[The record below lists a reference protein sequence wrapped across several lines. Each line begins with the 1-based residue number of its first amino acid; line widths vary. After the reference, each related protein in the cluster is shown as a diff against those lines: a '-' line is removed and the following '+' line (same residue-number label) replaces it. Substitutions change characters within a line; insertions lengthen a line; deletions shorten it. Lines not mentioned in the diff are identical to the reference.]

1 MKKLLLIHGLM
12 LLAFT
17 SIAQHTMEGKIEY
30 ERKTNL
36 HRTID
41 QMDKD
46 RKEWI
51 EKFRSKIPKHKVEYF
66 DMYFNNQNS
75 VYKPGREAE
84 QQFNMWFSRTP
95 ASENV
100 VYTDFNTKKVIAQKQ
115 VYEEKFLV
123 KDTMRKIEWK
133 IMDEVRTI
141 ANYKCRKALGKM
153 YDSVYVVA
161 FYTDDIPAS
170 GGPEMFG
177 GLPGMVL
184 EVAIPRLHTVWIATK
199 VDYAKPDPKEMTPPK
214 KGKEVTQ
221 KEMYD
226 VLSTSLD
233 RWGDYKQ
240 KAIWWSML

>member
-1 MKKLLLIHGLM
+1 MKKILLIQCFVFI
-12 LLAFT
+12 AVNCF
-17 SIAQHTMEGKIEY
+17 AQHTMEGRIEF

-41 QMDKD
+41 QMDKE

-66 DMYFNNQNS
+66 DMHFNNQKS
-75 VYKPGREAE
+75 IYKPGREVD
-84 QQFNMWFSRTP
+84 QQFNMWFSRSP
-95 ASENV
+95 AAENV
-100 VYTDFNTKKVIAQKQ
+100 VYTDFTTHQVVAQKQ

-133 IMDEVRTI
+133 IEDEVRTI
-141 ANYKCRKALGKM
+141 ANYKCRKAIGKM
-153 YDSVYVVA
+153 YDSVYIVA

-199 VDYAKPDPKEMTPPK
+199 VDYGNPDLSEMIPPK

-226 VLSTSLD
+226 KLSSSLD

>member
-1 MKKLLLIHGLM
+1 MKKILFIQFLM
-12 LLAFT
+12 LITLGSF
-17 SIAQHTMEGKIEY
+17 AQHTMQGKIEF

-41 QMDKD
+41 QMDKE

-51 EKFRSKIPKHKVEYF
+51 EKFRAKIPKHKVEYF
-66 DMYFNNQNS
+66 DLIFDTDKS
-75 VYKPGREAE
+75 VYQPGREAE

-95 ASENV
+95 AAENV
-100 VYTDFNTKKVIAQKQ
+100 VYTDFNTKQVVAQKQ

-123 KDTMRKIEWK
+123 KDSMRKIEWK

-141 ANYKCRKALGKM
+141 ANYKCRKALAKM

-170 GGPEMFG
+170 GGPEMFS

-184 EVAIPRLHTVWIATK
+184 EVAIPRLHTTWIATK
-199 VDYAKPDPKEMTPPK
+199 VDYGNADQKEMVPPK

-226 VLSTSLD
+226 KLSTSLD